1 MGVGLM
7 FNKMLSKKKVWI
19 VLAMAM
25 TLTSFGLLDAP
36 AQVEANIQSTFTNP
50 IKYHRA
56 ADPDVFKA
64 SDGNY
69 YLIQTEGRKQIV
81 LRRAKSMV
89 NIMYGDQKTVYSFP
103 SNEQA
108 IWAPEIKQFDGVWY
122 VYYSS
127 LLNGSGSGT
136 RRNYV
141 LKNTSADP
149 FTGTWTNV
157 GQLTDATN
165 EFALDSNVFQVNG
178 QYYTTW
184 SGWNG
189 SNHDQH
195 IYIASMSN
203 PYTIN
208 SARTL
213 IAAPTLSWERAT
225 GVGIA
230 EGPSALVKNG
240 NVYISYSGSQNSAY
254 SMGLLTANA
263 SSNLLSASS
272 WTKTGPVFQAANGI
286 SAPGHNGW
294 FKSSDGTEDW
304 FIFHGNNSSGIRSL
318 RMQKVT
324 WSGSTPNFGVPQAP
338 TTNLAIPSGDNPTDR
353 YEAEDGTVSGAIKTT
368 FTAENDFNG
377 FSGTGYVK
385 FANISGDSL
394 QFNVTAAAAG
404 TYNLLFRYT
413 NDTTTSKSLKLTV
426 NGVVVNNALGFISTG
441 NGTDNWGDHY
451 WNYTRST
458 QSVALNAGSNTIK
471 LETNGNVG
479 PWIDSLII
487 AQ

>member
-1 MGVGLM
+1 
-7 FNKMLSKKKVWI
+7 MLKRVSL
-19 VLAMAM
+19 VLIALLCLA
-25 TLTSFGLLDAP
+25 SFGPVQDP
-36 AQVEANIQSTFTNP
+36 SQVQASIQPTFTNP
-50 IKYHRA
+50 IKYHRS
-56 ADPDVFKA
+56 ADPDVFRA

-89 NIMYGDQKTVYSFP
+89 NIMYGDQKTVYRFP
-103 SNEQA
+103 SNEHD
-108 IWAPEIKQFDGVWY
+108 IWAPEIRQFDGVWY
-122 VYYSS
+122 IYYSS
-127 LLNGSGSGT
+127 LLGSNGSGT

-141 LKNTSADP
+141 LKNTSPDP
-149 FTGTWTNV
+149 FTGTWTYV
-157 GQLTDATN
+157 GKVTDSTD

-178 QYYTTW
+178 QYYITW

-213 IAAPTLSWERAT
+213 IAAPTQSWERAT
-225 GVGIA
+225 GVGVC

-254 SMGLLTANA
+254 SMGLLTASA
-263 SSNLLSASS
+263 SGNLLDASS

-286 SAPGHNGW
+286 TAPGHNGW
-294 FKSSDGTEDW
+294 FKSTDGTEDW

-318 RMQKVT
+318 RIQKVI
-324 WSGSTPNFGVPQAP
+324 WNGNTPNFGVPEGP
-338 TTNLAIPSGDNPTDR
+338 NTILAIPSGDNPTDR
-353 YEAEDGTVSGAIKTT
+353 YQAEDATVSGAVKTT
-368 FTAENDFNG
+368 FTAESDFNG

-385 FANISGDSL
+385 FVNNSGDSI
-394 QFNVTAAAAG
+394 QFTVTAAAAG

-413 NDTTTSKSLKLTV
+413 NDTSTSTTLKLTV
-426 NGVVVNNALGFISTG
+426 NGVAVNNALGFISTG

-458 QSVALNAGSNTIK
+458 QTVTLNAGTNTIK
-471 LETNGNVG
+471 LETNGNGG

-487 AQ
+487 AKP